1 MAWPVNSN
9 DILQAIY
16 DLFDSG
22 NWWIY
27 KGDVVRA
34 FEARFAQAHDCAYGV
49 SVCNG
54 TVGIDIAL
62 KALGIGPGDRVI
74 LPAFD
79 FYSLPKSVL
88 NTGATPLFVDV
99 CPENLTI
106 DVEQV
111 KTQMKTEGVKAVV
124 AVHIS
129 GSVAQLDVLQRMC
142 QDAGVFLIED
152 CAQATG
158 ARYCG
163 QRVGSWGDLGVF
175 SLGGVKLM
183 TCGQG
188 GMITTSNAELFDKCH
203 ALVNRGLTLD
213 GQLNTY
219 GMIGENYQLSELA
232 AATLGPQLD
241 ILDDLCD
248 QRERRMAWLDRELYQ
263 LDGVTPF
270 TQFAGTTCR
279 AQMTYAF
286 FCHPRTLDQAQLI
299 QQANERDVPLH
310 QSYSAVSS
318 DARLFNHF
326 HMAGDYPVAQA
337 AQETTVA
344 ISHRHFL
351 QDDAF
356 WMRLLSELHALLN
369 SSCLLRD
376 S

>member
-1 MAWPVNSN
+1 MQMDWPVNSA
-9 DILQAIY
+9 DVLKAIH
-16 DLFDSG
+16 DLFDAG

-34 FEARFAQAHDCAYGV
+34 FEARFAQAHDCTYGV

-54 TVGIDIAL
+54 TVGIDVAL
-62 KALGIGPGDRVI
+62 KALGVGPGDRVI

-106 DVEQV
+106 DAEQV
-111 KTQMKTEGVKAVV
+111 QAQVQTEGVKAVV

-129 GSVAQLDVLQRMC
+129 GSVAQLDVLKRIC
-142 QDAGVFLIED
+142 QGAGVVLIED

-158 ARYCG
+158 ARYQG
-163 QRVGSWGDLGVF
+163 RRVGSWGDLGVF

-188 GMITTSNAELFDKCH
+188 GMITTSDPELFDKCH
-203 ALVNRGLTLD
+203 ALVNRGLTID
-213 GQLNTY
+213 GELNTY
-219 GMIGENYQLSELA
+219 DMIGENYQLSELA
-232 AATLGPQLD
+232 AAILGPQLD
-241 ILDDLCD
+241 ILDDLCE
-248 QRERRMAWLDRELYQ
+248 QRERRMTWLDRELLQ
-263 LDGVTPF
+263 IDGLTPF
-270 TQFAGTTCR
+270 TQFPDTTCR

-286 FCHPRTLDQAQLI
+286 FCDPSTVDQAQLI
-299 QQANERDVPLH
+299 RQANERDLPLH
-310 QSYSAVSS
+310 RSFSAVTS

-326 HMAGDYPVAQA
+326 RIAGDYPVAHA
-337 AQETTVA
+337 AQDTAVA
-344 ISHRHFL
+344 ISHPHFL

-356 WMRLLSELHALLN
+356 WMRLLSELKRLLK
-369 SSCLLRD
+369 
-376 S
+376 

>member
-1 MAWPVNSN
+1 MDWPVNSD
-9 DILQAIY
+9 DILKAIH

-22 NWWIY
+22 NWWLY

-34 FEARFAQAHDCAYGV
+34 FEARFAQAHDCAYGI

-54 TVGIDIAL
+54 TVGLDIAL

-106 DVEQV
+106 DAEQV
-111 KTQMKTEGVKAVV
+111 QAQIQTEGVKAVV

-129 GSVAQLDVLQRMC
+129 GSVAQLDVLKRC
-142 QDAGVFLIED
+142 CDGAGVFLIED

-175 SLGGVKLM
+175 SLGGGKLM

-188 GMITTSNAELFDKCH
+188 GMITTSNSELFDKCH
-203 ALVNRGLTLD
+203 ALVNRGLTID
-213 GQLNTY
+213 GELNPY
-219 GMIGENYQLSELA
+219 GIIGENYQLSELA

-248 QRERRMAWLDRELYQ
+248 QRERRMSWLDQQ
-263 LDGVTPF
+263 LLHINGLTPF
-270 TQFAGTTCR
+270 TQFPNTTCR
-279 AQMTYAF
+279 AQMTYDF
-286 FCHPRTLDQAQLI
+286 FCNPSTINPTRLI
-299 QQANERDVPLH
+299 QLANERDVPLH

-326 HMAGDYPVAQA
+326 SMAGDYPVARA
-337 AQETTVA
+337 AQDTTVA

-351 QDDAF
+351 QDDDF
-356 WMRLLSELHALLN
+356 WTRLLSELKILLK
-369 SSCLLRD
+369 
-376 S
+376 